1 MNIARLSTQESDFDA
16 SLERLLHWDMSEES
30 DVERLTREVISR
42 IRVEGDAALLE
53 FTRRFDQLDVEQ
65 AADLELSL
73 DECRAALARI
83 TTDQRQA
90 LDNAAS
96 RIEAYHRH
104 QKDDS
109 WSFEDELGNELGQR
123 VTPLERVGVYVPG
136 GQASYPSSVLMTL
149 IPAKVAGVEELVVTQ
164 PTPSGERNDM
174 VLAALAIAGADRVYT
189 VGGAQAIAALAYGTQ
204 TIPKV
209 DKIVGPGGA
218 FVATA
223 KRLVFG
229 QVGIDLIAGPSEVLV
244 IADGT
249 TDPEWTALDLFSQAE
264 HDAHAQAILLSPDA
278 DFITSVAGEMD
289 RLITKQPRA
298 EIIRASLEARGA
310 LIKTDSLEQ
319 AVAITNRIAPEHLEL
334 HVADSDSLLPGIRH
348 AGAIFCGAYAGET
361 LGDYVAG
368 PSHVLPTFGTARFAS
383 PLGVYDF
390 QKRSSLMKISAQGAA
405 ALADIA
411 VPIAQS
417 EGLQAHAAA
426 AAARAQSMNRAE
438 SD

>member
-1 MNIARLSTQESDFDA
+1 MQIQRLSTQHPDFDA
-16 SLERLLHWDMSEES
+16 SLNRLLHWDMSEEN
-30 DVERLTREVISR
+30 DVERLTREIIAR
-42 IRVEGDAALLE
+42 IRADGDAALLE
-53 FTRRFDQLDVEQ
+53 FTRRFEQLDVER
-65 AADLELSL
+65 ADQLELSSH
-73 DECRAALARI
+73 ECHAALARI
-83 TTDQRQA
+83 TPDQRLA
-90 LDNAAS
+90 LERAAS
-96 RIEAYHRH
+96 RIEAYHQQ

-109 WSFEDELGNELGQR
+109 WSFKDELGNELGQR

-149 IPAKVAGVEELVVTQ
+149 IPAKVAGVAELVVTQ
-164 PTPSGERNDM
+164 PTPAGERNDM
-174 VLAALAIAGADRVYT
+174 VMAALAIVGADRVYT

-264 HDAHAQAILLSPDA
+264 HDADAQAILLSPDE
-278 DFITSVAGEMD
+278 DFLDAVAAEMD
-289 RLITKQPRA
+289 RLITQQPRA
-298 EIIRASLEARGA
+298 QIIKASLHARGA
-310 LIKTDSLEQ
+310 LISTASLEQ
-319 AVAITNRIAPEHLEL
+319 AVEISNRIAPEHLEL
-334 HVADSDSLLPGIRH
+334 HVEDSEALLPGIRH

-390 QKRSSLMKISAQGAA
+390 QKRSSLIRISAEGAA

-417 EGLQAHAAA
+417 EGLEAHAAA
-426 AAARAQSMNRAE
+426 AAVRAQVTKKT
-438 SD
+438 

>member
-1 MNIARLSTQESDFDA
+1 MKIQRLSAQHPDFDA
-16 SLERLLHWDMSEES
+16 SLDHLQHWDMSEEN
-30 DVERLTREVISR
+30 DVERLTREVIAR
-42 IRVEGDAALLE
+42 IRAEGDAALLE
-53 FTRRFDQLDVEQ
+53 FTRRFDQLDVERTDQ
-65 AADLELSL
+65 LELST
-73 DECRAALARI
+73 DECRSALARI
-83 TTDQRQA
+83 TLDQRRA
-90 LDNAAS
+90 LERAAS
-96 RIEAYHRH
+96 RIETYHRQ

-109 WSFEDELGNELGQR
+109 WSFKDELGNELGQR

-149 IPAKVAGVEELVVTQ
+149 IPARVAGVEELIVTQ
-164 PTPSGERNDM
+164 PTPAGERNDM
-174 VLAALAIAGADRVYT
+174 VLAALAIAGADRVFT

-264 HDAHAQAILLSPDA
+264 HDADAQAILLSPDE
-278 DFITSVAGEMD
+278 DFLDAVAAEMD
-289 RLITKQPRA
+289 RLITHQPRA
-298 EIIRASLEARGA
+298 QIIQASLHARGA
-310 LIKTDSLEQ
+310 LIGTDSLEQ
-319 AVAITNRIAPEHLEL
+319 AVEISNRIAPEHLEL
-334 HVADSDSLLPGIRH
+334 HVEDAEALLPGIRH

-390 QKRSSLMKISAQGAA
+390 QKRSSLIRISAEGAA

-417 EGLQAHAAA
+417 EGLEAHAAA
-426 AAARAQSMNRAE
+426 AAVRAQLTNKA
-438 SD
+438 